1 MFSRLF
7 KRECETSVTNTGYG
21 NSIVF
26 YFFLIKNLHPY
37 FDIRMFT
44 MQSLSSELISKILA
58 KIVNELSIK

>member
-26 YFFLIKNLHPY
+26 YFFLIKNLYPY

-44 MQSLSSELISKILA
+44 MQSLSSELISKILT